1 MAGSGKQ
8 SQRLKT
14 FLLFIFFRSQDFLIT
29 LRAHLDKLTN
39 HIQTSYSGDEIF
51 QQWVNYYQQTGRGG
65 LEEMIHPPPLGRKQ
79 QSQAR
84 SRKKKK
90 KKLKT
95 MLEKSLTEERTL
107 TVDVV
112 PQFDTT
118 QKCIETIQNC
128 ERLIAS
134 GKLSVLRHS
143 AMQGEAISHIK
154 RKAKKG
160 QSIPSLL
167 AENNIQFSASHCR
180 SLVSLF
186 SLCSEHQTLL
196 NCNLSIRLLLGN
208 IKLVREICTELK
220 W

>member
-1 MAGSGKQ
+1 MGQ
-8 SQRLKT
+8 
-14 FLLFIFFRSQDFLIT
+14 LLSANRT
-29 LRAHLDKLTN
+29 W
-39 HIQTSYSGDEIF
+39 G
-51 QQWVNYYQQTGRGG
+51 GGGG

-79 QSQAR
+79 QSHEDLE
-84 SRKKKK
+84 KKK

-95 MLEKSLTEERTL
+95 MLEKLLTEERTL
-107 TVDVV
+107 TVDVE

-118 QKCIETIQNC
+118 QKCIENIQNC

-134 GKLSVLRHS
+134 GKLSVLRHT
-143 AMQGEAISHIK
+143 AMQGQAILHIK

-196 NCNLSIRLLLGN
+196 KCNLSIRLLLGN
-208 IKLVREICTELK
+208 IKLVSEAGQNFDEVVK
-220 W
+220 WVSEDHLEEDC

>member
-1 MAGSGKQ
+1 
-8 SQRLKT
+8 
-14 FLLFIFFRSQDFLIT
+14 
-29 LRAHLDKLTN
+29 
-39 HIQTSYSGDEIF
+39 
-51 QQWVNYYQQTGRGG
+51 
-65 LEEMIHPPPLGRKQ
+65 MIHPPPLGRKQ
-79 QSQAR
+79 QSHEDLE
-84 SRKKKK
+84 KKK
-90 KKLKT
+90 KKLN

-167 AENNIQFSASHCR
+167 AEKNIQFSASHCR
-180 SLVSLF
+180 SLVF
-186 SLCSEHQTLL
+186 
-196 NCNLSIRLLLGN
+196 IMF
-208 IKLVREICTELK
+208 
-220 W
+220 

>member
-1 MAGSGKQ
+1 MPGGGKQ
-8 SQRLKT
+8 RQLIKT
-14 FLLFIFFRSQDFLIT
+14 FLLFIFFRSQDFLIM
-29 LRAHLDKLTN
+29 LRADLDKLTN

-51 QQWVNYYQQTGRGG
+51 QHWVNYYQQTGHGG

-79 QSQAR
+79 QSHEDLE
-84 SRKKKK
+84 KKK

-154 RKAKKG
+154 
-160 QSIPSLL
+160 
-167 AENNIQFSASHCR
+167 
-180 SLVSLF
+180 
-186 SLCSEHQTLL
+186 
-196 NCNLSIRLLLGN
+196 
-208 IKLVREICTELK
+208 
-220 W
+220 